1 MVGIKG
7 SVAIRA
13 LWGVRI
19 IGSGGARMLAQLYAV
34 VGAARVA
41 GAARRVVEEA
51 LASGIVS
58 GDGGLLIDDFGHIA
72 AVKEPKGFYRLEE

>member
-13 LWGVRI
+13 LWGVRTV
-19 IGSGGARMLAQLYAV
+19 GSGGARVLVQSDAA

-41 GAARRVVEEA
+41 GAARRVAEA

-58 GDGGLLIDDFGHIA
+58 GDGGLLIDDFGHVA
-72 AVKEPKGFYRLEE
+72 AVKEPKGSHRLEE